1 MPRSRHALPA
11 AAQALHFASAPYTPT
26 AVEEQRY
33 HDLMQEARYSIEA
46 REEEGQ
52 ARARLM
58 RLARLMRRAR
68 RFLPTAFVAR
78 CAMRCLKSRATR
90 WR

>member
-58 RLARLMRRAR
+58 HAQAGLDQVNV
-68 RFLPTAFVAR
+68 FFFFG
-78 CAMRCLKSRATR
+78 S
-90 WR
+90 